1 MILTFF
7 VVLLNKLI
15 ALDKYNKSD
24 GKIRMKNLP
33 FFLITH
39 QNTIAKEKNANM
51 RRICVCVCVCTGVRC
66 FFRQITI
73 V

>member
-33 FFLITH
+33 FFF
-39 QNTIAKEKNANM
+39 NYPPEYNCKGKKREYEENM
-51 RRICVCVCVCTGVRC
+51 CVCVCVQVFVVSFVRLL
-66 FFRQITI
+66 
-73 V
+73 